1 MSRKKTK
8 RERYVR
14 KWLGPM
20 HWRRRR
26 TRMKQ
31 AKAGVGKGEPY
42 DRFFCE
48 TVVARCTSATA
59 FQKVKP

>member
-42 DRFFCE
+42 DRFFL
-48 TVVARCTSATA
+48 
-59 FQKVKP
+59 